1 MLIKKLRR
9 PHLLRKGNMGYV
21 VRLEGFSFLTK
32 LQSERIYNVVGQEP
46 CGTASVGSSCTGFR
60 MVYLT

>member
-1 MLIKKLRR
+1 MLIKKVRSL
-9 PHLLRKGNMGYV
+9 HLLRKGNMGYI

-32 LQSERIYNVVGQEP
+32 LQSERLYNIVGQKS
-46 CGTASVGSSCTGFR
+46 CGTANIGSSCTSFR